1 MENAL
6 KRKFAFILLSFG
18 IVAFLSSGCK
28 PAEKAQAKKKPL
40 TSKEIQGKNQHLGNT
55 SMLIEAKK
63 YEITENSKKA
73 EELLRQYIDRY
84 PSDPVGYF
92 ELSSILTDNKNMD
105 EAKKY
110 AQKALSLDPNNLW
123 YQQYMAELYKQNGE
137 YKEAINLYEK
147 IVAAH
152 PENLDNYYQLAALYL
167 MSEKYLEA
175 IAVYDKIADKA
186 GISEDISVQ
195 KEKIFLHLND
205 NKRAQAELEKLVD
218 SDPQNTKYL
227 SILAEFFMSNGMPE
241 KAADIYKKIREMDP
255 GNPYIHMSLADYYRK
270 TGVKE
275 KALEELKLG
284 FANPNLDIDTKVN
297 ILLSFYSVNQLYSDF
312 KDEAI
317 SLAKILI
324 DTHPNEPKA
333 HSMYGDL
340 LMQDKQYGEAR
351 DEFLKVITLDS
362 SKYVVW
368 EQVLRL
374 DLQLEK
380 YDHLLAYGKKTMEL
394 FPEQPIP
401 YLFSGMADYQL
412 KNFEDAVKEFK
423 RGLKLVV
430 ENDELVSQFYMYLG
444 DTYHALK
451 NPDESDTAYEK
462 AILAKDNNSYA
473 LNNYSYYLSLRSK
486 DLDKAEKM
494 AKKAVSIEPQN
505 SSFEDTYGWV
515 LYKLGRYEEA
525 KTWILKALED
535 KQGVSAEVLEHY
547 GDVLYKLGEPE
558 KAVENWIK
566 AKNKGKGSEFLEKK
580 ITDKKLYE

>member
-1 MENAL
+1 MEKVL
-6 KRKFAFILLSFG
+6 KIKFVFILLAFG
-18 IVAFLSSGCK
+18 LLTSLFYGCK
-28 PAEKAQAKKKPL
+28 SAEKTQGEKKSGS
-40 TSKEIQGKNQHLGNT
+40 SKEIQAKNQHSGSP

-63 YEITENSKKA
+63 YEITENPRKA

-92 ELSSILTDNKNMD
+92 ELSSILADKKNMD
-105 EAKKY
+105 EALKH
-110 AQKALSLDPNNLW
+110 AQKALSLEPSNLW
-123 YQQYMAELYKQNGE
+123 YQQYLAELYRQQGDFKD
-137 YKEAINLYEK
+137 AINLYEK
-147 IVAAH
+147 IIAEH

-167 MSEKYLEA
+167 ISERYLEA
-175 IAVYDKIADKA
+175 VAIYDKIADKA

-205 NKRAQAELEKLVD
+205 SKRAQAELEKLVN

-227 SILAEFFMSNGMPE
+227 SILAEFFMSSGMPE
-241 KAADIYKKIREMDP
+241 KAADIYKKIREIDP

-270 TGVKE
+270 TGNKE

-284 FANPNLDIDTKVN
+284 FANPNLDVDTKVN
-297 ILLSFYSVNQLYSDF
+297 ILLSFYTVNQLYSDF

-324 DTHPNEPKA
+324 DTHPNEPKS

-340 LMQDKQYGEAR
+340 LMQDKQYGAAR
-351 DEFLKVITLDS
+351 DEFLKVINLDS
-362 SKYVVW
+362 SKYVIW

-374 DLQLEK
+374 DIQLEK
-380 YDHLLAYGKKTMEL
+380 YDHMLAYGKRTIEL

-412 KNFEDAVKEFK
+412 KNFEEAVKEFNH
-423 RGLKLVV
+423 GLKLVV
-430 ENDELVSQFYMYLG
+430 DNDELLSQFYMYLG
-444 DTYHALK
+444 DAYHVLK
-451 NPDESDTAYEK
+451 NTDESDKAYEK
-462 AILAKDNNSYA
+462 SLQAKDNNSYA
-473 LNNYSYYLSLRSK
+473 LNNYSYYLSLRNK
-486 DLDKAEKM
+486 DLEKAERM
-494 AKKAVSIEPQN
+494 AKKAVTLEPQN

-525 KTWILKALED
+525 KTWISKALED
-535 KQGVSAEVLEHY
+535 KQGVSAEVLEHF
-547 GDVLYKLGEPE
+547 GDVLFKLGEPD
-558 KAVENWIK
+558 KAIENWIK

>member
-1 MENAL
+1 MEKAL
-6 KRKFAFILLSFG
+6 KIKMFFILLAFG
-18 IVAFLSSGCK
+18 LLTSLLSGCK
-28 PAEKAQAKKKPL
+28 TTEKTQGKKKPG
-40 TSKEIQGKNQHLGNT
+40 TSKEIQAKNQHSTNA

-63 YEITENSKKA
+63 YEITENAKKA
-73 EELLRQYIDRY
+73 EELLRQYIDHY

-92 ELSSILTDNKNMD
+92 ELSSILANKKNMD
-105 EAKKY
+105 EALKY
-110 AQKALSLDPNNLW
+110 AQKALSLEPSNLW
-123 YQQYMAELYKQNGE
+123 YQQYLAELYRQQGA
-137 YKEAINLYEK
+137 YKDAINLYEK
-147 IVAAH
+147 IIVEH
-152 PENLDNYYQLAALYL
+152 PENLDNFYQLAALYL
-167 MSEKYLEA
+167 MSERYLEA
-175 IAVYDKIADKA
+175 IAVYNKIADKA
-186 GISEDISVQ
+186 GISEDIAEQ

-205 NKRAQAELEKLVD
+205 SKSAQAELEKLVN
-218 SDPQNTKYL
+218 SDPQNTKYW

-241 KAADIYKKIREMDP
+241 KAADIYNKIQEIDP
-255 GNPYIHMSLADYYRK
+255 RNPYIHMSLADYYRK
-270 TGVKE
+270 TGNKE
-275 KALEELKLG
+275 KAFEELKLG

-297 ILLSFYSVNQLYSDF
+297 ILLSFYTVNQLYSDF
-312 KDEAI
+312 KDQAI

-324 DTHPNEPKA
+324 DTHPNEPKS
-333 HSMYGDL
+333 HSIFGDL
-340 LMQDKQYGEAR
+340 LMQDKQYAEAR
-351 DEFLKVITLDS
+351 DEFLKVVNLDS

-380 YDHLLAYGKKTMEL
+380 YDHLLAYGKRIIEL
-394 FPEQPIP
+394 FPEQPFP

-412 KNFEDAVKEFK
+412 KNFDEAIIDFN

-430 ENDELVSQFYMYLG
+430 DNDELLAQFYMYLG

-451 NPDESDTAYEK
+451 NADESDKAYEK
-462 AILAKDNNSYA
+462 SLQAKDNNSYA

-486 DLDKAEKM
+486 DLEKAEKM
-494 AKKAVSIEPQN
+494 AKKAVTLEPQN

-525 KTWILKALED
+525 KTWISKALED
-535 KQGVSAEVLEHY
+535 KQTVSAEVLEHY
-547 GDVLYKLGEPE
+547 GDVLFKLGEPD